1 MKVDVI
7 VSVLSDSFLSE
18 REKFETICNNLQEYC
33 LQPNHILNCYRV
45 LNTLKLELSELVKD
59 TDSGGEKIIRRVIN
73 ATTTELEIVKYQIEH
88 PELMVKAKIE
98 MPKFERKH
106 WTASIP
112 GLVEIIYLIKDS
124 VDNGNVEIK
133 EIADWFEYIF
143 QVKLDNIY
151 KIIEQIAKRKKT
163 KTKFL
168 DEQMLNFSNFLENF
182 SIRKPGRNKK

>member
-1 MKVDVI
+1 
-7 VSVLSDSFLSE
+7 
-18 REKFETICNNLQEYC
+18 
-33 LQPNHILNCYRV
+33 
-45 LNTLKLELSELVKD
+45 
-59 TDSGGEKIIRRVIN
+59 
-73 ATTTELEIVKYQIEH
+73 
-88 PELMVKAKIE
+88 

-143 QVKLDNIY
+143 QVNLDNIY
-151 KIIEQIAKRKKT
+151 KIIEQIAKRQKT

-168 DEQMLNFSNFLENF
+168 DEQVLNFHKFFEDF
-182 SIRKPGRNKK
+182 SIRKPGRCKK

>member
-1 MKVDVI
+1 
-7 VSVLSDSFLSE
+7 
-18 REKFETICNNLQEYC
+18 
-33 LQPNHILNCYRV
+33 
-45 LNTLKLELSELVKD
+45 
-59 TDSGGEKIIRRVIN
+59 
-73 ATTTELEIVKYQIEH
+73 
-88 PELMVKAKIE
+88 

-112 GLVEIIYLIKDS
+112 GLVEIIYLIKDCI
-124 VDNGNVEIK
+124 DNGDVEIK

-151 KIIEQIAKRKKT
+151 KIIEQISKRKKT

-168 DEQMLNFSNFLENF
+168 DEQMLNFRKFLEDF